1 MVTLPG
7 RGFDS
12 RQLHK
17 KVKADTPERGCSV
30 SDERLES
37 LLLKTLRRNRVT
49 MRSMVSAFNCIF
61 EAKGR

>member
-1 MVTLPG
+1 
-7 RGFDS
+7 
-12 RQLHK
+12 
-17 KVKADTPERGCSV
+17 
-30 SDERLES
+30 